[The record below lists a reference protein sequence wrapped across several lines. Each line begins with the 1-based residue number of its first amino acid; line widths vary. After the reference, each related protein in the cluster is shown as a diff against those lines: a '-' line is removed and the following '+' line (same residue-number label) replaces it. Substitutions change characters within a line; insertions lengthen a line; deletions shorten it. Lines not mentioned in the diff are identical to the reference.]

1 MNKKKGKNL
10 LIVSFVIL
18 SISIC
23 SVIWKYIDLN
33 FSNITQATGSI
44 TQQNYSTDADTVRYV
59 IFIIIPL
66 ITFLISYYFLKSSKT
81 KGLMELI
88 KFPELKQI
96 KSYTIFYPLILI
108 ITFIIIQF
116 FSLNLPVGPIDTF
129 HDGELFSVTKNTIL
143 RGSFFKDTYTIH
155 GFSDIFYPLFFW
167 KIIGSETIGAGRLFF
182 FFLNLLIKFL
192 CLILSY
198 QLIKFS
204 LVKNKTIFFVIFS
217 LILLSFSG
225 YQVPINFSLFSYRD
239 IYIIIFLIFFSN
251 IFISN
256 NFRFITNCIIG
267 LIPPLTLIMHID
279 TGVFLFVLQF
289 SLIIYFIINKKFEDV
304 FFIFLGTLIS
314 SLILF
319 IFFGSEELI
328 SFFNNAMTIILSMD
342 YLHGTKYPEPFFS
355 IGENKNGMRATR
367 GLLLQLTAGLFV
379 LYHLISKKNNI
390 SNGGK
395 IFFLFLFFL
404 SFIMYKNALGRS
416 DSYHIRMSNDLPIL
430 INSFFIINFFLLKVE
445 SKFSLQSTSNN
456 KIIVMTFII
465 LSIIFFNKI
474 NFDKIKNYKKEV
486 KVLINLPDE
495 HFIDDNRNKFIKNYK
510 ILSANDSCFQNF
522 TDDLILL
529 YLMNKKSCTK
539 FIASWLASPSHLQ
552 EEYIKSLKASKPE
565 FVVYN
570 SIYFAVDSIHMS
582 ERLEKV
588 NKFIIENYHFYKNIN
603 NYEILRINN

>member
-33 FSNITQATGSI
+33 FSNITQATGAI

-88 KFPELKQI
+88 KFPELKQM
-96 KSYTIFYPLILI
+96 KSYAIFYPLILI

-239 IYIIIFLIFFSN
+239 IYIITFLIFFSN

-256 NFRFITNCIIG
+256 NFKFITNCIIG

-289 SLIIYFIINKKFEDV
+289 SLIIFFIINKKFENV

-430 INSFFIINFFLLKVE
+430 INSFFIINFFLLKIE

-465 LSIIFFNKI
+465 LSIIFFNNI

-565 FVVYN
+565 FIVYN

-603 NYEILRINN
+603 SYEILRINN

>member
-33 FSNITQATGSI
+33 FSNITQATGAI

-256 NFRFITNCIIG
+256 NFKFITNCIIG

-289 SLIIYFIINKKFEDV
+289 SLIIFFIINKKFEDV

-430 INSFFIINFFLLKVE
+430 INSFFIINFFLLKIE

-474 NFDKIKNYKKEV
+474 NFDKIKNYKEEV

-495 HFIDDNRNKFIKNYK
+495 HFIDDNRNKFIKKYK

-565 FVVYN
+565 FIVYN

>member
-33 FSNITQATGSI
+33 FSNITQATGAI

-256 NFRFITNCIIG
+256 NFKFITNCIIG

-279 TGVFLFVLQF
+279 TGVFLFVLKF
-289 SLIIYFIINKKFEDV
+289 SLIIFFIINKKFEDV

-430 INSFFIINFFLLKVE
+430 INSFFIINFFLLKIE

-565 FVVYN
+565 FIVYN

>member
-33 FSNITQATGSI
+33 FSNITQATGAI

-239 IYIIIFLIFFSN
+239 IYIITFLIFFSN

-256 NFRFITNCIIG
+256 NFKFITNCIIG

-289 SLIIYFIINKKFEDV
+289 SLIIFFIINKKFEDV

-430 INSFFIINFFLLKVE
+430 INSFFIINFFLLKIE

-565 FVVYN
+565 FIVYN

-603 NYEILRINN
+603 SYEILRINN

>member
-33 FSNITQATGSI
+33 FSNITQATGAI

-88 KFPELKQI
+88 KFPELKQM
-96 KSYTIFYPLILI
+96 KSYAIFYPLILI

-256 NFRFITNCIIG
+256 NFKFITNCIIG

-289 SLIIYFIINKKFEDV
+289 SLIIFFIINKKFEDV

-430 INSFFIINFFLLKVE
+430 INSFFIINFFLLKIE

-474 NFDKIKNYKKEV
+474 NFDKIKNYKEEV

-495 HFIDDNRNKFIKNYK
+495 HFIDDNRNKFIKKYK

-565 FVVYN
+565 FIVYN

>member
-10 LIVSFVIL
+10 LIFSFVIL
-18 SISIC
+18 SIALC
-23 SVIWKYIDLN
+23 SVIWKHIDLN
-33 FSNITQATGSI
+33 FSNITQAKGAI

-59 IFIIIPL
+59 IFILLPL
-66 ITFLISYYFLKSSKT
+66 ITFLISYYFLKNSKT
-81 KGLMELI
+81 NGLMELL

-96 KSYTIFYPLILI
+96 KSYNIFYPLVLI

-204 LVKNKTIFFVIFS
+204 LVKNKTIFFVTFS
-217 LILLSFSG
+217 LILLTFSG

-256 NFRFITNCIIG
+256 NFKFITNFIIG
-267 LIPPLTLIMHID
+267 IIPPFTLIMHID

-289 SLIIYFIINKKFEDV
+289 SLVIYFVINKKLRDISI
-304 FFIFLGTLIS
+304 IFLGTLIS
-314 SLILF
+314 ILILI
-319 IFFGSEELI
+319 IFFGSVELI
-328 SFFNNAMTIILSMD
+328 SFYKNASTIILSMD

-355 IGENKNGMRATR
+355 IGEKKHGMRATR

-379 LYHLISKKNNI
+379 LYHLISKKKNI
-390 SNGGK
+390 SSGGK

-430 INSFFIINFFLLKVE
+430 INAFFIINFFLLKIE
-445 SKFSLQSTSNN
+445 SKFNLQSVSNK
-456 KIIVMTFII
+456 KIIIMTIII
-465 LSIIFFNKI
+465 LPIIFFNKI
-474 NFDKIKNYKKEV
+474 NFEKIKNYKKEV
-486 KVLINLPDE
+486 KILINLPNE
-495 HFIDDNRNKFIKNYK
+495 HFIDDNRNNFIKNYK
-510 ILSANDSCFQNF
+510 ILTANDSCFQNF

-552 EEYIKSLKASKPE
+552 EEYIKFLKASKPE
-565 FVVYN
+565 FIVYN
-570 SIYFAVDSIHMS
+570 SIYFAVDGIHMS

-588 NKFIIENYHFYKNIN
+588 NKFIVENYHFYKNIN
-603 NYEILRINN
+603 SYEVLRINN

>member
-33 FSNITQATGSI
+33 FSNITQATGAI

-88 KFPELKQI
+88 KFPELKQM
-96 KSYTIFYPLILI
+96 KSYAIFYPLILI

-256 NFRFITNCIIG
+256 NFKFITNCIIG

-279 TGVFLFVLQF
+279 TGVFLFVLKF
-289 SLIIYFIINKKFEDV
+289 SLIIFFIINKKFEDV

-430 INSFFIINFFLLKVE
+430 INSFFIINFFLLKIE
-445 SKFSLQSTSNN
+445 SKFSLQSISNN

-565 FVVYN
+565 FIVYN

>member
-33 FSNITQATGSI
+33 FSNITQATGAI

-256 NFRFITNCIIG
+256 NFKFITNCIIG

-279 TGVFLFVLQF
+279 TGVFLFVLKF
-289 SLIIYFIINKKFEDV
+289 SLIIFFIINKKFEDV

-430 INSFFIINFFLLKVE
+430 INSFFIINFFLLKIE
-445 SKFSLQSTSNN
+445 SKFSLQSISNN

-565 FVVYN
+565 FIVYN

>member
-33 FSNITQATGSI
+33 FSNITQATGAI

-88 KFPELKQI
+88 KFPELKQM
-96 KSYTIFYPLILI
+96 KSYAIFYPLILI

-239 IYIIIFLIFFSN
+239 IYIIFFLIFF
-251 IFISN
+251 F
-256 NFRFITNCIIG
+256 
-267 LIPPLTLIMHID
+267 
-279 TGVFLFVLQF
+279 
-289 SLIIYFIINKKFEDV
+289 
-304 FFIFLGTLIS
+304 
-314 SLILF
+314 
-319 IFFGSEELI
+319 
-328 SFFNNAMTIILSMD
+328 
-342 YLHGTKYPEPFFS
+342 
-355 IGENKNGMRATR
+355 
-367 GLLLQLTAGLFV
+367 
-379 LYHLISKKNNI
+379 
-390 SNGGK
+390 
-395 IFFLFLFFL
+395 
-404 SFIMYKNALGRS
+404 
-416 DSYHIRMSNDLPIL
+416 
-430 INSFFIINFFLLKVE
+430 
-445 SKFSLQSTSNN
+445 
-456 KIIVMTFII
+456 
-465 LSIIFFNKI
+465 
-474 NFDKIKNYKKEV
+474 
-486 KVLINLPDE
+486 
-495 HFIDDNRNKFIKNYK
+495 
-510 ILSANDSCFQNF
+510 
-522 TDDLILL
+522 
-529 YLMNKKSCTK
+529 
-539 FIASWLASPSHLQ
+539 
-552 EEYIKSLKASKPE
+552 
-565 FVVYN
+565 
-570 SIYFAVDSIHMS
+570 
-582 ERLEKV
+582 
-588 NKFIIENYHFYKNIN
+588 
-603 NYEILRINN
+603 